1 VDTPTAE
8 PAPSTAVDVVISCHD
23 QGDLILGAVASA
35 LAQTYLPQTVVIV
48 DDGSTDPVTLRA
60 LDTLE
65 AANDARIVLIRQSNQ
80 HVSANR

>member
-1 VDTPTAE
+1 
-8 PAPSTAVDVVISCHD
+8 
-23 QGDLILGAVASA
+23 
-35 LAQTYLPQTVVIV
+35 VIV